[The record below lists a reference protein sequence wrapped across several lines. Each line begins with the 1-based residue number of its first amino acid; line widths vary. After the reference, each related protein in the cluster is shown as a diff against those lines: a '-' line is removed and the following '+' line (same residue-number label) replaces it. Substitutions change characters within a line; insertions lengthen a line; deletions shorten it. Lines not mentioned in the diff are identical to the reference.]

1 MTSFQRKS
9 ITHLGTL
16 HGEGTLLGQE
26 GKQLGR
32 VIYEIDG
39 YVDHG
44 TKSANG
50 QIDADTRILDQAF
63 RAEHASI
70 VLKNGRCIKVDVSD
84 PRGGPTA
91 EVQVRGGFPI

>member
-16 HGEGTLLGQE
+16 HGEGTLLGHE
-26 GKQLGR
+26 GRQLGQ

-50 QIDADTRILDQAF
+50 QIEAESRILDEAF
-63 RAEHASI
+63 RAENATI
-70 VLKNGRCIKVDVSD
+70 VLASGRCIQVVLSD
-84 PRGGPTA
+84 PHGGPTA
-91 EVQVRGGFPI
+91 EVRVRGGFPL